1 MAIDFELVAETRN
14 AKGKGASRRLRHAD
28 KVPGIIYG
36 GEKPA
41 VPVTLEHNSLLKH
54 LEHEAFYS
62 HILTVKLDGKEEKAV
77 LRDLQRHPHKP
88 RIVHLDLQRVSATQK
103 LRMRVPLHFT
113 NADIAPGVKQSGGVV
128 SHLINDLEVSCFPQ
142 HLPEFIEVDLSQV
155 KLNESVHL
163 SHLKLAEGVE
173 LVALAHG
180 DDRAVASIHMP
191 RVVEE
196 EKPVVA
202 EAAPAAEGQPAA
214 GAPAA
219 EAAKPA
225 SGGKKE

>member
-1 MAIDFELVAETRN
+1 MAIDFTLVAETRN

-36 GEKPA
+36 GEQPA
-41 VPVTLEHNSLLKH
+41 VPVTLEHNSLLRH
-54 LEHEAFYS
+54 LDHEAFYS
-62 HILTVKLDGKEEKAV
+62 HILTVKLDGREEKAV

-88 RIVHLDLQRVSATQK
+88 RIVHIDLQRVSATQK

-113 NADIAPGVKQSGGVV
+113 GADIAPGVKQSGGVV
-128 SHLINDLEVSCFPQ
+128 SHLMSDLEVSCFPQ

-163 SHLKLAEGVE
+163 SHLKLPEGVE

-196 EKPVVA
+196 EKPA
-202 EAAPAAEGQPAA
+202 EVAAPAAEGQPAA

>member
-14 AKGKGASRRLRHAD
+14 AKGKGASRRLRRAD

-41 VPVTLEHNSLLKH
+41 VSVILEHNSLLKH

-113 NADIAPGVKQSGGVV
+113 GADIAPGVKQSGGVV
-128 SHLINDLEVSCFPQ
+128 SHLISDLEVSCFPQ

-163 SHLKLAEGVE
+163 SHLKLPEGVE

-202 EAAPAAEGQPAA
+202 EAAPAEGQPAA
-214 GAPAA
+214 APAA
-219 EAAKPA
+219 AEAKPA
-225 SGGKKE
+225 AGGKKE

>member
-1 MAIDFELVAETRN
+1 MAIDFTLVAETRN

-36 GEKPA
+36 GEQPA

-54 LEHEAFYS
+54 LDHEAFYS

-88 RIVHLDLQRVSATQK
+88 RIVHIDLQRVSATQK

-113 NADIAPGVKQSGGVV
+113 GADVAPGVKQSGGVV
-128 SHLINDLEVSCFPQ
+128 SHLMSDLEVSCFPQ

-163 SHLKLAEGVE
+163 SHLKLPEGVE

-196 EKPVVA
+196 EKPA
-202 EAAPAAEGQPAA
+202 EVAAPAAEGQPAA

-219 EAAKPA
+219 AAAKPA
-225 SGGKKE
+225 AGGKKE

>member
-1 MAIDFELVAETRN
+1 MAIDFTLVAETRN

-36 GEKPA
+36 GEQPA
-41 VPVTLEHNSLLKH
+41 VPVTLEHNSLLRH
-54 LEHEAFYS
+54 LDHEAFYS
-62 HILTVKLDGKEEKAV
+62 HILTVKLDGREEKAV

-88 RIVHLDLQRVSATQK
+88 RIVHIDLQRVSATQK

-113 NADIAPGVKQSGGVV
+113 GADIAPGVKQSGGVV
-128 SHLINDLEVSCFPQ
+128 SHLMSDLEVSCFPQ

-163 SHLKLAEGVE
+163 FHLKLPEGVE

-196 EKPVVA
+196 EKPA
-202 EAAPAAEGQPAA
+202 EVAAPAAEGQPAA

>member
-14 AKGKGASRRLRHAD
+14 AKGKGASRRLRHAN

-128 SHLINDLEVSCFPQ
+128 SHLISDLEVSCFPQ

-202 EAAPAAEGQPAA
+202 EAAPVTEGQPAA

-225 SGGKKE
+225 KEGKKD

>member
-1 MAIDFELVAETRN
+1 MVAETRN

-36 GEKPA
+36 GEQPA
-41 VPVTLEHNSLLKH
+41 VPVTLEHNSLLRH
-54 LEHEAFYS
+54 LDHEAFYS
-62 HILTVKLDGKEEKAV
+62 HILTVKLDGREEKAV

-88 RIVHLDLQRVSATQK
+88 RIVHIDLQRVSATQK

-113 NADIAPGVKQSGGVV
+113 GADIAPGVKQSGGVV
-128 SHLINDLEVSCFPQ
+128 SHLMSDLEVSCFPQ

-163 SHLKLAEGVE
+163 SHLKLPEGVE

-196 EKPVVA
+196 EKPAEVA
-202 EAAPAAEGQPAA
+202 TPAAEGQPAA